1 MKIAVSIILG
11 LLIGGSCRWFAVPVP
26 APPTL
31 IGALLVLS
39 ITVGY
44 VAVDYFIPAPPQQ
57 NGTISGGPAGEPDQ
71 APNRPQ

>member
-1 MKIAVSIILG
+1 VKIVMAFLIG
-11 LLIGGSCRWFAVPVP
+11 LLIGISCRWFKIPVP

-44 VAVDYFIPAPPQQ
+44 IVTDYLMSRREAP
-57 NGTISGGPAGEPDQ
+57 GEPEQVRVDSNT
-71 APNRPQ
+71 PGSSS